1 MLFGCAAGDSYEVGG
16 ADQYRCL
23 LRPVV
28 VNSIDHYCSAH
39 GAVVVRPP
47 TSSATECLPRRRDTA
62 PCGEGASS
70 PRWRQDRSTYYTSL
84 YIIWYARERRQAG
97 RRRMGKKGIEY
108 LTSLKKQPK
117 HRAMLQMIPGII
129 IDCIRVLFIAIVRGT
144 FAVHFFFFFGEIMTY
159 AMALVREDRGSCL
172 RP

>member
-1 MLFGCAAGDSYEVGG
+1 
-16 ADQYRCL
+16 
-23 LRPVV
+23 
-28 VNSIDHYCSAH
+28 
-39 GAVVVRPP
+39 
-47 TSSATECLPRRRDTA
+47 
-62 PCGEGASS
+62 
-70 PRWRQDRSTYYTSL
+70 
-84 YIIWYARERRQAG
+84 
-97 RRRMGKKGIEY
+97 MGKKGIEY

-172 RP
+172 RS